1 MEAHVGGRDDA
12 RREIGMKGAPETKGV
27 LETKGEGA
35 PETKMSLELK
45 DAFDDFLSSFEAFRS
60 ANDDRLDELEKKLSA
75 DVVTEEKVDRI
86 NEALDSQKRLID
98 RLVLKGRRP
107 DLGPSTG
114 SGQGRLEAS
123 EHKAAF
129 DSYIRTG
136 EMEGLK
142 RLEAKA
148 VSTVTSPDSGY
159 LAPPEVEAEI
169 GRRLSIVSPIR
180 AISGIRTVSASVYRK
195 PFATTGFAT
204 GWVGETDARPETN
217 TPTLVEL
224 EYPVMELYAMPA
236 ATQTL
241 LEDTAVDIDQWIAGE
256 VEMAFAEQESAAFVN
271 GDADKKPRGF
281 LDYDNVAEASWE
293 WGKLGF
299 ILSGADGDF
308 AETDPSDV
316 LVDVVY
322 ALKAGYRQ
330 NAHFVMNRKTQGA
343 IRKLKDEN
351 GHYLWAPP
359 ATAEGRATIMNF
371 PVAEAEDMPD
381 MDEDSLS
388 VAFGDFSRGYLIVD
402 RVGVRVLRDPYSS
415 KPYVLFY
422 TTKRVG
428 GGVQDFDAIKL
439 IKFGTA

>member
-1 MEAHVGGRDDA
+1 MDAQMGGRELA
-12 RREIGMKGAPETKGV
+12 RPEIAPERKAGRAPETKSG
-27 LETKGEGA
+27 
-35 PETKMSLELK
+35 LELK
-45 DAFDDFLSSFEAFRS
+45 DAFEDFLSSFEAFRS
-60 ANDDRLDELEKKLSA
+60 ANDERVGELERKLSA
-75 DVVTEEKVDRI
+75 DVVTEEKVERI
-86 NEALDSQKRLID
+86 NEALDRQKRLID
-98 RLVLKGRRP
+98 RLVLKGQRP
-107 DLGPSTG
+107 GLEGGAST
-114 SGQGRLEAS
+114 SPGRALDAS

-129 DSYIRTG
+129 ESYIRTG

-169 GRRLSIVSPIR
+169 GRRLSVVSPIR
-180 AISGIRTVSASVYRK
+180 SIAAIRTVSSNVYRK
-195 PFATTGFAT
+195 PFSTTGFEA
-204 GWVGETDARPETN
+204 GWVGETDARTETD

-256 VEMAFAEQESAAFVN
+256 VEMAFAEQEGAAFVN
-271 GDADKKPRGF
+271 GDADKKPKGF
-281 LDYDNVAEASWE
+281 LDYTTAAEASWT
-293 WGKLGF
+293 WGKLGYV
-299 ILSGADGDF
+299 LTGVSGDF
-308 AETDPSDV
+308 AAADESDV
-316 LVDVVY
+316 LVDAVY

-351 GHYLWAPP
+351 GLYIWAPP
-359 ATAEGRATIMNF
+359 ATADGRATIMNF
-371 PVAEAEDMPD
+371 PVVEAEEMPD
-381 MDEDSLS
+381 IGADSLS

-402 RVGVRVLRDPYSS
+402 RLGVRVLRDPYSQ

>member
-1 MEAHVGGRDDA
+1 MEAQLSGRDDA
-12 RREIGMKGAPETKGV
+12 RRNEDREMKAFAPAPETKAA
-27 LETKGEGA
+27 GEGA
-35 PETKMSLELK
+35 AALELK
-45 DAFDDFLSSFEAFRS
+45 DAFDDFLSAFGDFRE
-60 ANDDRLDELEKKLSA
+60 ANDVRLDEIERKLSA
-75 DVVTEEKVDRI
+75 DVITEEKVERI
-86 NEALDSQKRLID
+86 NDALDSQKRLLD

-107 DLGPSTG
+107 DLGSPGTG
-114 SGQGRLEAS
+114 RVLDAS

-129 DSYIRTG
+129 DAYVRSG
-136 EMEGLK
+136 EMTGLK

-169 GRRLSIVSPIR
+169 GRRLAIVSPIR
-180 AISGIRTVSASVYRK
+180 SIAGIRTVSSNAYRK
-195 PFATTGFAT
+195 PFATTGFET
-204 GWVGETDARPETN
+204 GWVGETDTRGETT

-241 LEDTAVDIDQWIAGE
+241 LDDTAIDIDQWIAGE

-271 GDADKKPRGF
+271 GDADKKPKGF
-281 LDYDNVAEASWE
+281 LDYATVAEASWA
-293 WGKLGF
+293 WGSLGY
-299 ILSGADGDF
+299 LVTGVSADF
-308 AETDPSDV
+308 AADQEASDV
-316 LVDVVY
+316 LVDAIY

-330 NAHFVMNRKTQGA
+330 NAHWVMNRKTQGA
-343 IRKLKDEN
+343 IRKLKDVDGN
-351 GHYLWAPP
+351 YIWSPP
-359 ATAEGRATIMNF
+359 ATAGDRATIMNF

-381 MDEDSLS
+381 IGADSLS
-388 VAFGDFSRGYLIVD
+388 IAFGDFSRGYLIVD
-402 RVGVRVLRDPYSS
+402 RIGVRVLRDPYSQ